1 MSSTEESPAQQAAR
15 LRRERREAKIKAGGS
30 ARLDKISSLSGRT
43 PVSERESA
51 SPSPAPRAPTP
62 PIVLPSEP
70 QSENESRRRSVSP
83 FPPAPIGMG
92 AEQSP
97 ESIQAQQEYLRAL
110 LRAHPPNQPQPPAE
124 EDPTMKLL
132 SSLMGGL
139 PMGDAASGAGA
150 GATPDLSPAD
160 LSSALGVPPF
170 LSKLLLGGGGSQV
183 QTPAEQRWQWILKV
197 LHAVFSFA
205 LGVYLLLVI
214 GSSVET
220 YGSRPPPPATAQSPF
235 VIFMTGELLLNGT
248 RLLVRKR
255 EGPLGGLGVGLEV
268 VRAVVRDGSV
278 ALFVLG
284 MGSWWYGGWQQI
296 RE

>member
-1 MSSTEESPAQQAAR
+1 MSSAEESPAQQAAR

-43 PVSERESA
+43 PASERESA

-62 PIVLPSEP
+62 PIVLPSESP
-70 QSENESRRRSVSP
+70 SETPRRSVSP
-83 FPPAPIGMG
+83 FPPAPTGMG
-92 AEQSP
+92 TEQSP

-110 LRAHPPNQPQPPAE
+110 LRAHPPNQPTPPVE

-139 PMGDAASGAGA
+139 PTEDGAPGA
-150 GATPDLSPAD
+150 PPDLSPAD

-170 LSKLLLGGGGSQV
+170 LSKFLLGGAGAQT
-183 QTPAEQRWQWILKV
+183 QTPAEQRWQWIMKV
-197 LHAVFSFA
+197 LHAVFAFA
-205 LGVYLLLVI
+205 LGAYLLLVI

-220 YGSRPPPPATAQSPF
+220 YGSRPPPPATAQNPF
-235 VIFMTGELLLNGT
+235 VLFMTGELVLSGT
-248 RLLVRKR
+248 RLLVRKSD
-255 EGPLGGLGVGLEV
+255 GPLGGLGVGLDLL
-268 VRAVVRDGSV
+268 RDAVRDGSV

-284 MGSWWYGGWQQI
+284 IGSWWYGGWQQI
-296 RE
+296 LQ

>member
-1 MSSTEESPAQQAAR
+1 MSSAEESPAQQAAR

-30 ARLDKISSLSGRT
+30 ARLDKITSLSGRA
-43 PVSERESA
+43 PASERESA

-62 PIVLPSEP
+62 PIVLPSESP
-70 QSENESRRRSVSP
+70 SETPRRSVSP
-83 FPPAPIGMG
+83 FPPAPTGMG
-92 AEQSP
+92 PEQSP

-139 PMGDAASGAGA
+139 PTGDDATSGT
-150 GATPDLSPAD
+150 TPDISPAD

-170 LSKLLLGGGGSQV
+170 LSKMLLGGAGAQA
-183 QTPAEQRWQWILKV
+183 QTPAEQRWQWILKA
-197 LHAVFSFA
+197 LHAVFAFA
-205 LGVYLLLVI
+205 LGAYLLLVI

-220 YGSRPPPPATAQSPF
+220 YGIRPPPPATAQNPF
-235 VIFMTGELLLNGT
+235 VLFLTGELVLSGT

-255 EGPLGGLGVGLEV
+255 DGPLGGLGVGLDV
-268 VRAVVRDGSV
+268 LRDAVRDGSV

-284 MGSWWYGGWQQI
+284 MGTWWYGGWQQI
-296 RE
+296 RQ